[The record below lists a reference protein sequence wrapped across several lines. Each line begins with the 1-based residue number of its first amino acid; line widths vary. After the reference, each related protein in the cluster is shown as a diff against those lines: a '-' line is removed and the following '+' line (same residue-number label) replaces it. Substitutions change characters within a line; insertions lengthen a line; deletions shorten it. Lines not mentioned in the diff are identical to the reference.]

1 MTPTPLS
8 RRERPAKPPLSRDA
22 IVDVALRLM
31 DADGLERLT
40 MRKLAAALDTGPA
53 LLYVYVRNTA
63 ELHAAILDRLLL
75 DLEPPVEGDWRERLV
90 AQFSGYTEL
99 LVRHPGL
106 ARSLVAV
113 RPTGPQFLAFVD
125 RALGELHRGHV
136 PARQA
141 AWGVDLLLQLAT
153 ATAAEQATR
162 RDSPDTDDA
171 VEQDA
176 VRHHDGD
183 LVHLDRV
190 GEELFSGT
198 GRDRLRWALRA
209 LLHGIVAVTPT
220 GG

>member
-1 MTPTPLS
+1 VTPTPVS

-53 LLYVYVRNTA
+53 SLYVYVRNTA

-75 DLEPPVEGDWRERLV
+75 DLEPPAEGDWRERLV
-90 AQFSGYTEL
+90 AQFSDYTEL
-99 LVRHPGL
+99 LFRHPGL

-113 RPTGPQFLAFVD
+113 RPTGPQFLTFVD
-125 RALGELHRGHV
+125 RALGELHRGRV

-153 ATAAEQATR
+153 RLPRHR
-162 RDSPDTDDA
+162 RHGRAGRRPPP
-171 VEQDA
+171 
-176 VRHHDGD
+176 R
-183 LVHLDRV
+183 RRPRPPR
-190 GEELFSGT
+190 SG
-198 GRDRLRWALRA
+198 GRRA
-209 LLHGIVAVTPT
+209 LLRNRAGPSALGVASPAARHRRRHPHRGVSPALP
-220 GG
+220 